1 MRTALYNY
9 FTILK
14 PRHPP
19 LLLYAPL
26 PPPLPSLK
34 PRTRI
39 LIYIILGINAY
50 SSTTLKLHLPLPGS
64 LFPAGIASLTLCPP
78 NFDHIFS
85 IISYRPPTRIHAIT
99 PLNLNLAR
107 SVVVVIIC
115 LPTTLFILLVITLV
129 NCYLA

>member
-64 LFPAGIASLTLCPP
+64 LFPA

-115 LPTTLFILLVITLV
+115 LPTTLLILLVITLV